1 MTMTNTKKKILFIV
15 EAMGGGV
22 FTYIVDLSNELC
34 KKFDMYVAYATRDQ
48 TPTDYASYFDS
59 TIHLIH
65 VKNFTREISPKKDIA
80 AFFEIQRIAKEINP
94 DIIHLH
100 SSKAGALG
108 RFAFNGK
115 DVPLFYTPHGYS
127 FLMQNYGK
135 VKRTAFHAVEVVC
148 AKCKCTTIACSKGEY
163 EETLKL
169 TKRATYVN
177 NGINIQKLAN
187 LVNTVKSSDEVV
199 SENDDKNKSLTVFTL
214 GRINYQKGPD
224 LFNTV
229 AETLPNVRFIWIGDG
244 QLRDKLTSPNITITG
259 WLDRKSALKIAT
271 SADVFILTSLW
282 EGLPISLLES
292 MYMKKLCVVS
302 DVIGNH
308 DVIHNGENGFVCKD
322 SKDFL
327 NAIKQSGND
336 ATERLITNA
345 YNDVIS
351 NYNTTVM
358 AEKYSEIYE
367 DALRLQGNLISNQ
380 GGVTSNLV
388 FSNLS
393 DLIAYDS
400 VESLVEA

>member
-1 MTMTNTKKKILFIV
+1 MTNAKKKILFIV

-22 FTYIVDLSNELC
+22 FTYIVDLSNELS
-34 KKFDMYVAYATRDQ
+34 KKYDMYVAYATRNQ
-48 TPTDYASYFDS
+48 TPVDYACYFDPS
-59 TIHLIH
+59 VHLIH

-80 AFFEIQRIAKEINP
+80 AFFEIQKIAKEINP

-127 FLMQNYGK
+127 FLMQNYGNA
-135 VKRTAFHAVEVVC
+135 KRSTFHAVEEIC
-148 AKCKCTTIACSKGEY
+148 AKRNCTTIACSKGEY

-177 NGINIQKLAN
+177 NGINIQELSN
-187 LVNTVKSSDEVV
+187 LLDAVKSSTVE
-199 SENDDKNKSLTVFTL
+199 SGRDDKKKSLTVFTL

-224 LFNTV
+224 LFNAV
-229 AETLPNVRFIWIGDG
+229 AEALPNVRFIWIGDG
-244 QLRDKLTSPNITITG
+244 RLRNKLTSPNIKITG

-308 DVIHNGENGFVCKD
+308 DVIHNRKNGFVCKN
-322 SKDFL
+322 SSDFV
-327 NAIKQSGND
+327 NAIKQAGSD
-336 ATERLITNA
+336 ESEQLTANA
-345 YNDVIS
+345 YDDVIT

-358 AEKYSEIYE
+358 AERYSEIY
-367 DALRLQGNLISNQ
+367 DKALSSQYSLISNP
-380 GGVTSNLV
+380 GGVTSDPDLETQFV
-388 FSNLS
+388 LSNIYS
-393 DLIAYDS
+393 IA
-400 VESLVEA
+400 ESLVAA

>member
-1 MTMTNTKKKILFIV
+1 MAMANTKKIILFIV

-34 KKFDMYVAYATRDQ
+34 KKYEMYVAYATRNQ
-48 TPTDYASYFDS
+48 TPADYASYFDPS
-59 TIHLIH
+59 IHLIH
-65 VKNFTREISPKKDIA
+65 VNNFTREISPKKDVA

-108 RFAFNGK
+108 RFAFNGT

-135 VKRTAFHAVEVVC
+135 VKRTAFHAVEEVC
-148 AKCKCTTIACSKGEY
+148 AKRNCTTIACSKGEY
-163 EETLKL
+163 KETLKL
-169 TKRATYVN
+169 TKRAAYVN
-177 NGINIQKLAN
+177 NGINIKELSDLLN
-187 LVNTVKSSDEVV
+187 EVKSSTVDSVNT
-199 SENDDKNKSLTVFTL
+199 ENGPLTVFTL

-224 LFNTV
+224 LFNAV
-229 AETLPNVRFIWIGDG
+229 ADSLPNVRFIWIGDG

-259 WLDRKSALKIAT
+259 WLDRKSALKIA
-271 SADVFILTSLW
+271 SLADVFILTSLW

-308 DVIHNGENGFVCKD
+308 DVIHSGENGFVCRD
-322 SKDFL
+322 SKDFV
-327 NAIKQSGND
+327 NAIRQCGKD
-336 ATERLITNA
+336 ASEQLIANA
-345 YNDVIS
+345 FNDVIT

-358 AEKYSEIYE
+358 AEKYSNIYE
-367 DALRLQGNLISNQ
+367 DALRSQDNLISNR
-380 GGVTSNLV
+380 GG
-388 FSNLS
+388 
-393 DLIAYDS
+393 
-400 VESLVEA
+400 